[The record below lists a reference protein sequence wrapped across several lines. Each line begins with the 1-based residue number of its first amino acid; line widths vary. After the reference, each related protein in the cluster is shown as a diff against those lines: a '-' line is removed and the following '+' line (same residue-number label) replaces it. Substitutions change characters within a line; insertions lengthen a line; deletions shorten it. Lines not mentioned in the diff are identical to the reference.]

1 MESNELVRRIAQCAM
16 SKHHILTEANLAW
29 YIGCS
34 PKTIKKMLDESTVQ
48 LTQDQWFNLCALAG
62 VDFRV

>member
-1 MESNELVRRIAQCAM
+1 MDSNELVRRIAQSAM
-16 SKHHILTEANLAW
+16 SKHHILTEYNLAD

-34 PKTIKKMLDESTVQ
+34 TKTVKKILDESTVQ

>member
-1 MESNELVRRIAQCAM
+1 MEANELVRRIAQCSM
-16 SKHHILTEANLAW
+16 SKHHILTEANLAG

-34 PKTIKKMLDESTVQ
+34 PKTIKKILDESTVQ

>member
-16 SKHHILTEANLAW
+16 SKHHILTEANLAG